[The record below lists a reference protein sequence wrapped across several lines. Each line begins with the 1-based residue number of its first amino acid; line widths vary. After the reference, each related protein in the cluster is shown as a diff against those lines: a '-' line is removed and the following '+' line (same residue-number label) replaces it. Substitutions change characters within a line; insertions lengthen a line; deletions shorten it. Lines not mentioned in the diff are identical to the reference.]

1 MDKVGILVVSKCL
14 SSAAIIDTFAR
25 SERYLPEFY
34 VAERQV
40 NPFNFSKAKVHRVIP
55 DLNVGDIAKF
65 ASRYEN
71 QIAFGLT
78 DTEDFVT
85 AGGRDIVE
93 RETGIQMLCVT
104 KEFAV
109 EASKADQRLLFER
122 ICPEANPRYKVF
134 DPEKYPTADA
144 AVADLRV
151 FSKELKGGFA
161 IKPDAPARGAGVGV
175 WGKDF
180 LTEDQAVAFFR
191 NVYSKG
197 RVVVEERIEGE
208 QSSFH
213 AFSDGR
219 HFVAAPLTRD
229 YKRALDGDK
238 GKLTGGMGSYRGPED
253 RLPFLPPSEFDS
265 VARLERDA
273 FEKWKG
279 KGSNPGLRGIV
290 LYDALMHTRGG
301 LKILERNSRGGNT
314 EQMCLVTTMLDDYV
328 DVCYRM
334 VDGSLKGIRFSNKA
348 SVVTCAVPANYG
360 TGAPQGPE
368 EAVSLE
374 GALALENKRDGSLR
388 IFPMDLRLD
397 ETGMTMIGTSRSVAV
412 AGIAASVEDAHDIS
426 VEGAKA
432 LGRKFR
438 FREDVGSEADIAR
451 SRDHLQAVRKVGSNG
466 KGL

>member
-25 SERYLPEFY
+25 SERYAPEFY

-40 NPFNFSKAKVHRVIP
+40 NPVNVKRAKVHRVIP

-65 ASRYEN
+65 ASRHEN
-71 QIAFGLT
+71 EIAFGLT

-93 RETGIQMLCVT
+93 RETGIPILCVT

-122 ICPEANPRYKVF
+122 VCPKANPRYKVF
-134 DPEKYPTADA
+134 DPSKYPNEEA
-144 AVADLRV
+144 AVADLRGL
-151 FSKELKGGFA
+151 SEELGGGFV

-180 LTEDQAVAFFR
+180 LTEEEAVAFFR

-208 QSSFH
+208 ESSFH

-219 HFVAAPLTRD
+219 HFVAAPMTRD
-229 YKRALDGDK
+229 YKRALRGDG
-238 GKLTGGMGSYRGPED
+238 GKLTGGMGSYRGPAGV
-253 RLPFLPPSEFDS
+253 LPFLPPSEWEK
-265 VARLERDA
+265 VVRLEREA

-279 KGSNPGLRGIV
+279 RGSNPGLRGIV

-301 LKILERNSRGGNT
+301 FKILERNSRGGNT
-314 EQMCLVTTMLDDYV
+314 EQMCILTTMLDDYV

-334 VDGSLKGIRFSNKA
+334 VDGDLKGIRFSDKA
-348 SVVTCAVPANYG
+348 SVVTCAVPLDYG
-360 TGAPQGPE
+360 TSGAQSSRGQ
-368 EAVSLE
+368 AVSLDR
-374 GALALENKRDGSLR
+374 AFALEKKHEGDLR
-388 IFPMDLRLD
+388 VFPMDIRLD
-397 ETGMTMIGTSRSVAV
+397 DTGLTMMGASRSVAV
-412 AGIAASVEDAHDIS
+412 AGVAATIEEARDLSVRG
-426 VEGAKA
+426 VRA
-432 LGRKFR
+432 LGPKFR
-438 FREDVGSEADIAR
+438 FRADVGSEADIAR
-451 SRDHLQAVRKVGSNG
+451 SREHLRNLRKPAGN
-466 KGL
+466 

>member
-1 MDKVGILVVSKCL
+1 LDKVGILIVSKCL
-14 SSAAIIDTFAR
+14 SASAMIDTLAR
-25 SERYLPEFY
+25 SDKYRPEFY

-40 NPFNFSKAKVHRVIP
+40 NPFNFSKAKVHAVIP

-65 ASRYEN
+65 ASRHEK
-71 QIAFGLT
+71 QIAFGLS

-85 AGGRDIVE
+85 AGGRDILE

-122 ICPEANPRYKVF
+122 TFPEANPRYTVF
-134 DPEKYPTADA
+134 DPSKYPTADA
-144 AVADLRV
+144 AVAELRS
-151 FSKELKGGFA
+151 FTKGLKGGFA

-180 LTEDQAVAFFR
+180 LTEDEAVAFFR

-208 QSSFH
+208 ESSFH

-219 HFVAAPLTRD
+219 HFVPAPLTRD

-253 RLPFLPPSEFDS
+253 RLPFLPPSEWDS
-265 VARLERDA
+265 VVRMEREA
-273 FEKWKG
+273 FERWKG
-279 KGSNPGLRGIV
+279 RGSNPGLRGIV

-301 LKILERNSRGGNT
+301 FKVLERNSRGGNT
-314 EQMCLVTTMLDDYV
+314 EQMCLLTTLLDDYV

-334 VDGSLKGIRFSNKA
+334 VDGSLKGIRFSSKA
-348 SVVTCAVPANYG
+348 SVVTCGVPLEYG
-360 TGAPQGPE
+360 TGSPKPGE
-368 EAVSLE
+368 EVVSLDAAQ
-374 GALALENKRDGSLR
+374 ALQRERGEALRF
-388 IFPMDLRLD
+388 FPMDLSLD
-397 ETGMTMIGTSRSVAV
+397 ETGMTLMGTSRSVAV
-412 AGIAASVEDAHDIS
+412 AGVAASLEDAHDLS
-426 VEGAKA
+426 VEGVKA

-438 FREDVGSEADIAR
+438 SREDVGSRADIAR
-451 SRDHLQAVRKVGSNG
+451 SERHLQAVRKA
-466 KGL
+466 KGAG